1 MIFIL
6 ITVCL
11 IKQDYEIRK
20 QQYINGISKAK
31 EYLSK
36 IPDIKI
42 CIIENN
48 GKRETF
54 LDMFDIEVLYTN
66 NNSLHT
72 NNKGIKELQDVKD
85 AIDYFKIQ
93 ESDFIV
99 KLTGRYILQ
108 ENSEFLQQLTKFNP
122 DKTDCIIRFGTLQQY
137 NTCHKVA
144 MCASFLIGMKCKY
157 VKQIGVPAENESVER
172 RWAIATFSIDLSR
185 IVCME
190 KLGIL
195 VCPGHNTYFLV

>member
-108 ENSEFLQQLTKFNP
+108 ENSEFLQQLTKFNA
-122 DKTDCIIRFGTLQQY
+122 DKTDCIIKFGNCQY
-137 NTCHKVA
+137 TVFHKVRE
-144 MCASFLIGMKCKY
+144 CLTVLIGMKCKY

-172 RWAIATFSIDLSR
+172 RWAIATFPIDLSR

-190 KLGIL
+190 KMGIL

>member
-1 MIFIL
+1 MIYVL

-11 IKQDYEIRK
+11 IEQDYEIRK

-31 EYLSK
+31 EFFSK
-36 IPDIKI
+36 IPDVKL

-54 LDMFDIEVLYTN
+54 LDNFGVDVLYTN
-66 NNSLHT
+66 NNSLPT
-72 NNKGIKELQDVKD
+72 RNKGIKELQDVKD
-85 AIDYFKIQ
+85 AIDYFKIN

-108 ENSEFLQQLTKFNP
+108 ENSQFLQQLTKFNP
-122 DKTDCIIRFGTLQQY
+122 DKTDCIIKFGNCQY
-137 NTCHKVA
+137 TVFHKVPE
-144 MCASFLIGMKCKY
+144 CLTVLIGLKCKY
-157 VKQIGVPAENESVER
+157 VKQISMPSENESVEH
-172 RWAIATFSIDLSR
+172 RWAIATFPIVLNR

-190 KLGIL
+190 KMGIL
-195 VCPGHNTYFLV
+195 VCPGNNTYFLV